1 MDFYVVIPARYNSS
15 RFPGK
20 VLTKIGNKSMLEH
33 VFLNAKKSNAKD
45 VYIATDSEKIYEVA
59 KNFTDNVYI
68 TSKNNNNGTERTAE
82 LAKILKWEESVL
94 VINLQ
99 ADMPELMADNID
111 FLANS
116 SINNEGLST
125 LYYPLS
131 SPDLNLDKNTVK
143 IIIRDGVEGFC
154 RVVSNDSDVEI
165 YKHIGIYS
173 YSVKDLY
180 LYMSLPQSNN
190 EISLS
195 LEQYRFLDNKLKIS
209 AYRAVSDPGMSVDS
223 LDNLNELKGVNN

>member
-1 MDFYVVIPARYNSS
+1 MDFYVVIPARYDSS

-20 VLTKIGNKSMLEH
+20 VLAEIGNKSMLEH

-45 VYIATDSEKIYEVA
+45 VYIATDSDKVYEVA

-68 TSKNNNNGTERTAE
+68 TSSNNNNGTERIAE
-82 LAKILKWEESVL
+82 LAKILEWEESVL

-111 FLANS
+111 FLANK
-116 SINNEGLST
+116 SINNVGLST

-154 RVVSNDSDVEI
+154 RVNNDDFDEGI

-173 YSVKDLY
+173 YSVKDLC

>member
-1 MDFYVVIPARYNSS
+1 MDFYVVIPARYDSS

-20 VLTKIGNKSMLEH
+20 VLAEIGNKSMLEH

-45 VYIATDSEKIYEVA
+45 VYIATDSDKVYEVA

-68 TSKNNNNGTERTAE
+68 TSSNNNNGTERIAE
-82 LAKILKWEESVL
+82 LAKILEWEESVL

-111 FLANS
+111 FLANK
-116 SINNEGLST
+116 SINNVGLST

-154 RVVSNDSDVEI
+154 RVNNDDFDEGI

-195 LEQYRFLDNKLKIS
+195 LEQYRFLDNNFNIS
-209 AYRAVSDPGMSVDS
+209 PYLAVSDPGISVDS
-223 LDNLNELKGVNN
+223 IDNINDINGVNI

>member
-82 LAKILKWEESVL
+82 LAKILEWEESVL

-111 FLANS
+111 FLANNS
-116 SINNEGLST
+116 KNNKGLST

-131 SPDLNLDKNTVK
+131 TPDLNLDKNTVK

-173 YSVKDLY
+173 YSVKDLC
-180 LYMSLPQSNN
+180 LYMNLPQSNN

>member
-1 MDFYVVIPARYNSS
+1 MDFYVVIPARYDSS

-20 VLTKIGNKSMLEH
+20 VLTKIGDKSMLEH

-45 VYIATDSEKIYEVA
+45 VYIATDSDKVYEVA

-68 TSKNNNNGTERTAE
+68 TSSNNNNGTERIAE
-82 LAKILKWEESVL
+82 LAKILEWEESVL

-111 FLANS
+111 FLANK
-116 SINNEGLST
+116 SINNVGLST

-154 RVVSNDSDVEI
+154 RVNNDDFDEGI

-173 YSVKDLY
+173 YSVKDLC
-180 LYMSLPQSNN
+180 LYMNLPQSNN

>member
-1 MDFYVVIPARYNSS
+1 MDFYVVIPARYDSS

-20 VLTKIGNKSMLEH
+20 VLAQIGNKSMLEH

-45 VYIATDSEKIYEVA
+45 VYIATDSEKVYEVA
-59 KNFTDNVYI
+59 KSFTENVYI
-68 TSKNNNNGTERTAE
+68 TSTNNNNGTERIAE
-82 LAKILKWEESVL
+82 LAKILEWEESVL

-111 FLANS
+111 FLANK

-143 IIIRDGVEGFC
+143 IVIRDGIEGFY
-154 RVVSNDSDVEI
+154 RVINNDFDAEI
-165 YKHIGIYS
+165 YKHIGIYA
-173 YSVKDLY
+173 YSVKDLC

>member
-1 MDFYVVIPARYNSS
+1 MDFYVVIPARYDSS

-20 VLTKIGNKSMLEH
+20 VLAEIGNKSMLEH

-45 VYIATDSEKIYEVA
+45 VYIATDSDKVYEVA

-68 TSKNNNNGTERTAE
+68 TSSNNNNGTERIAE
-82 LAKILKWEESVL
+82 LAKILEWEESVL

-111 FLANS
+111 FLANK
-116 SINNEGLST
+116 SINNVGLST

-154 RVVSNDSDVEI
+154 RVINDDFDEGI

-173 YSVKDLY
+173 YSVKDLC
-180 LYMSLPQSNN
+180 LYMNLPQSNN

>member
-1 MDFYVVIPARYNSS
+1 MDFYVVIPARYDSS

-20 VLTKIGNKSMLEH
+20 VLAQIGNKSMLEH

-82 LAKILKWEESVL
+82 LAKILEWEESVL

-111 FLANS
+111 FLANNS
-116 SINNEGLST
+116 KNNKGLST

-131 SPDLNLDKNTVK
+131 TPDLNLDKNT
-143 IIIRDGVEGFC
+143 
-154 RVVSNDSDVEI
+154 
-165 YKHIGIYS
+165 
-173 YSVKDLY
+173 
-180 LYMSLPQSNN
+180 
-190 EISLS
+190 
-195 LEQYRFLDNKLKIS
+195 
-209 AYRAVSDPGMSVDS
+209 
-223 LDNLNELKGVNN
+223 LN

>member
-1 MDFYVVIPARYNSS
+1 MDFYVVIPARYDSS

-20 VLTKIGNKSMLEH
+20 VLAEIGNKSMLEH

-45 VYIATDSEKIYEVA
+45 VYIATDSDKVYEVA

-68 TSKNNNNGTERTAE
+68 TSSNNNNGTERIAE
-82 LAKILKWEESVL
+82 LAKILEWEESVL

-111 FLANS
+111 FLANK
-116 SINNEGLST
+116 SINNVGLST

-154 RVVSNDSDVEI
+154 RVNNDDFDEGI

>member
-1 MDFYVVIPARYNSS
+1 MDFYVVIPARYDSS

-20 VLTKIGNKSMLEH
+20 VLAQISNKSMLEH
-33 VFLNAKKSNAKD
+33 VFSNAKKSNAKD
-45 VYIATDSEKIYEVA
+45 VYIATDSDKVYEVA

-68 TSKNNNNGTERTAE
+68 TSTNNNNGTERIAE
-82 LAKILKWEESVL
+82 LAKILEWEESVL

-99 ADMPELMADNID
+99 ADMPELMADNIN
-111 FLANS
+111 FLASN
-116 SINNEGLST
+116 SINNKGLST

-131 SPDLNLDKNTVK
+131 NPNLNLDKNTVK
-143 IIIRDGVEGFC
+143 IIIRDGVKGFC
-154 RVVSNDSDVEI
+154 RVVNNDFDGKV

-173 YSVKDLY
+173 YLVKDLC

-209 AYRAVSDPGMSVDS
+209 AYRAVSDPGTSVDS